1 MVKISKIKIS
11 AVICSVLLLASC
23 SSTSSNIK
31 NSDALLR
38 MPEGTVVTD
47 LNQSTVPQT
56 EFDKAQTKLEMSII
70 QQTPTPIWVPPVV
83 AKVLI
88 MPYVD
93 QNNIL
98 HSYQYAFEQL
108 TPGKWLMGRYLANQ
122 GQDQEIIQRP
132 LQTSGY
138 ESSKT
143 EYPLQQNAQGMQR
156 TPGVISNNQPSQQSQ
171 GSYPIAG
178 TKENIAKTYNGENP
192 NNSSAS
198 FFEGGNPK
206 NTVDTTIPTGGS
218 NSGSSANQRYFNNT
232 LNAMKSGG

>member
-11 AVICSVLLLASC
+11 AVLCSVLLLASC

-31 NSDALLR
+31 NSDALIK

-93 QNNIL
+93 QNNVL
-98 HSYQYAFEQL
+98 HSYQYAFQQL

-122 GQDQEIIQRP
+122 RQEQDVIQRP

-138 ESSKT
+138 ESPRT
-143 EYPLQQNAQGMQR
+143 EYPLQQNVQGIQP
-156 TPGVISNNQPSQQSQ
+156 TPDVMSANQPSEQPQ
-171 GSYPIAG
+171 GDYSVPA
-178 TKENIAKTYNGENP
+178 TKENITKAYNGENP
-192 NNSSAS
+192 NNNNAG
-198 FFEGGNPK
+198 FFEGGSPK
-206 NTVDTTIPTGGS
+206 STIDTSIPTGS
-218 NSGSSANQRYFNNT
+218 SGSANQQYFDNT
-232 LNAMKSGG
+232 VRAMKSGG

>member
-1 MVKISKIKIS
+1 MTRISKIKIS
-11 AVICSVLLLASC
+11 AVLCSALLLASC
-23 SSTSSNIK
+23 STNSNVK
-31 NSDALLR
+31 NPDALIR
-38 MPEGTVVTD
+38 MPQGTVVTD

-88 MPYVD
+88 MPYVG

-122 GQDQEIIQRP
+122 GQNLIQRP
-132 LQTSGY
+132 LQSGY
-138 ESSKT
+138 ESPT
-143 EYPLQQNAQGMQR
+143 TQYPLQQNAQGIQP
-156 TPGVISNNQPSQQSQ
+156 TPGVMSTNQPSQQSQ
-171 GSYPIAG
+171 GAYSVPA
-178 TKENIAKTYNGENP
+178 TKENIENTYNNNGQ
-192 NNSSAS
+192 NNSNAS
-198 FFEGGNPK
+198 FFEGGSPK
-206 NTVDTTIPTGGS
+206 KTINTNIPTG
-218 NSGSSANQRYFNNT
+218 SGENANQQYFNNT

>member
-11 AVICSVLLLASC
+11 AVLCSALLLASC
-23 SSTSSNIK
+23 STNSNVK
-31 NSDALLR
+31 NPDALIR
-38 MPEGTVVTD
+38 MPQGTVVTD

-108 TPGKWLMGRYLANQ
+108 TPGKWLMGHYLVSQ
-122 GQDQEIIQRP
+122 RQDQNIIERP
-132 LQTSGY
+132 LQGNGY
-138 ESSKT
+138 EMPTT
-143 EYPLQQNAQGMQR
+143 EYPLQQNAPQGIQP
-156 TPGVISNNQPSQQSQ
+156 TPAVMSTNQPLQQPQ
-171 GSYPIAG
+171 GAYSVPA
-178 TKENIAKTYNGENP
+178 TKENIENTYN
-192 NNSSAS
+192 NNSQNKNNAS
-198 FFEGGNPK
+198 FFEGGSPK
-206 NTVDTTIPTGGS
+206 KTINTNIPTG
-218 NSGSSANQRYFNNT
+218 SGENANQQYFNNT
-232 LNAMKSGG
+232 INAMKSGG

>member
-1 MVKISKIKIS
+1 MTRISKIKIS
-11 AVICSVLLLASC
+11 AVLCSVLLLASC
-23 SSTSSNIK
+23 SSTSSSVK
-31 NSDALLR
+31 NPDALIR
-38 MPEGTVVTD
+38 MPQGTVVTD

-108 TPGKWLMGRYLANQ
+108 TPGKWLMGHYLANQ
-122 GQDQEIIQRP
+122 GQDQEVIERP
-132 LQTSGY
+132 LQSGY
-138 ESSKT
+138 ESNTT
-143 EYPLQQNAQGMQR
+143 EYPLQQNAQGIQS
-156 TPGVISNNQPSQQSQ
+156 TPGVMSTNQPSQQSQ
-171 GSYPIAG
+171 GAYPVAG
-178 TKENIAKTYNGENP
+178 TKENITNAYNNNGQ
-192 NNSSAS
+192 NNSNAG
-198 FFEGGNPK
+198 FFEGGSPK
-206 NTVDTTIPTGGS
+206 KTIDTTIPTG
-218 NSGSSANQRYFNNT
+218 SGENANQQYFNNT